1 MKSTK
6 ALYYHLTTEKE
17 FKHRYPHFN
26 LNDKKVHIL
35 FLMACTNEQGYYR
48 MILPAME
55 LNRTATHAA
64 IIGQIHKWN
73 FNKQFDDYDIAID
86 FRLVE
91 WADYIVVPALFS
103 DINYI
108 IKSMREI
115 NTDVEFVM
123 DVDLNYHQLPP
134 DHPDSKKFTL
144 ELKQILQSNL
154 LQVDILSAPNNYVL
168 SAYEKLAQESEDE
181 LSLYFER
188 YGNLLSNF
196 TYQEITQIQR
206 SSHSK
211 IRIGLVVD
219 AAQANDVKLIEQV
232 IATLLEKHGNK
243 IEIVFFGWSK
253 KIAEQAGLFTGLT
266 ITYERPVPFQEY
278 HARLNSLAFDTVLLP
293 FINNAYNTSGKALT
307 RYLDCSANMIPIVAS
322 SIVPFTKIIEEGD
335 NGFLAVTA
343 EDWVTKT
350 EQLIE
355 NAELRKAIGTNAF
368 KIAWEKFSYTP
379 QSIER
384 LKNIFI

>member
-115 NTDVEFVM
+115 NSDVEFVM
-123 DVDLNYHQLPP
+123 DIDLNYHQLPP
-134 DHPDSKKFTL
+134 DHPDFKKFTL
-144 ELKQILQSNL
+144 ELKQILQANL
-154 LQVDILSAPNNYVL
+154 SQIDILSAPNNYLL
-168 SAYEKLAQESEDE
+168 SAYEKLAQESEEE

-196 TYQEITQIQR
+196 TYEEIQHIQR
-206 SSHSK
+206 NNGQK
-211 IRIGLVVD
+211 IRIGLIVD
-219 AAQANDVKLIEQV
+219 ASQGNDVKLLEKV
-232 IATLLEKHGNK
+232 IATLLEKHPDK
-243 IEIVFFGWSK
+243 IEIILFGWSK
-253 KIAEQAGLFTGLT
+253 KVAMQNGLFDKLN
-266 ITYERPVPFQEY
+266 ITYENPVPFQEF
-278 HARLNSLAFDTVLLP
+278 HSRLNSLALDIGLLP
-293 FINNAYNTSGKALT
+293 FVNNAYNVSSKTLT
-307 RYLDCSANMIPIVAS
+307 RYLDFSGNMIPVVAS
-322 SIVPFTKIIEEGD
+322 EMLPFTKVIEDGD
-335 NGFLAVTA
+335 NGFLAGKD
-343 EDWVTKT
+343 EEWVAKI
-350 EQLIE
+350 EQLIL
-355 NAELRKAIGTNAF
+355 NAELRTAIGKSAF
-368 KIAWEKFSYTP
+368 NTAWAKFSYTP